1 MEQPLKSI
9 RGGRR
14 EKSEEIA
21 TAIYGKV
28 MPQAVD
34 LEEAILGGIML
45 ERDAFTTVLDIL
57 RPESFYRPEHRIIYK
72 ICMQLFEKSQPI
84 DLLTVTEAL
93 RKAGK
98 LEEVGGAA
106 YLVSLTNKVGSAA
119 HIEHYARIVAQK
131 YIQRELIRVST
142 RIIEDAFEDRKD
154 VFDLLDEAEQGLYE
168 ITDKNLRRGYMHI
181 SDLVVRA
188 KEKLETIANAKDE
201 LTGVPSGF
209 EELDRLTNGWQ
220 KSDLIIVAARP
231 GMGKTSFTLSLALNS
246 AVEYRRPVAFFSLEM
261 SALQV
266 AQRLI
271 SMQAEIEGS
280 KLRNGQLEDFEWAQL
295 HRAIEQLSEA
305 PLFVDDTPALNIFE
319 LRAKCRRL
327 KQHHKIELVI
337 VDYLQLMTATVKDKN
352 FNREQVI
359 STISRALKGL
369 AKELDIPVI
378 ALAQLSRQVETRS
391 TVDRRP
397 QLSDLR
403 ESGAI
408 EQDADLVL
416 FLYRPEYY
424 KLEDDEMPPGYT
436 ELIIAKHRN
445 GPLRTIPIKFQEQ
458 YTKFVSL
465 EEDPLLSLSS
475 KINEGERTDDPFGG
489 FDPEDMVFPTD

>member
-1 MEQPLKSI
+1 
-9 RGGRR
+9 
-14 EKSEEIA
+14 
-21 TAIYGKV
+21 
-28 MPQAVD
+28 
-34 LEEAILGGIML
+34 
-45 ERDAFTTVLDIL
+45 
-57 RPESFYRPEHRIIYK
+57 
-72 ICMQLFEKSQPI
+72 
-84 DLLTVTEAL
+84 
-93 RKAGK
+93 
-98 LEEVGGAA
+98 
-106 YLVSLTNKVGSAA
+106 
-119 HIEHYARIVAQK
+119 
-131 YIQRELIRVST
+131 
-142 RIIEDAFEDRKD
+142 
-154 VFDLLDEAEQGLYE
+154 
-168 ITDKNLRRGYMHI
+168 
-181 SDLVVRA
+181 VRA

-220 KSDLIIVAARP
+220 RSDLIIVAARP

>member
-1 MEQPLKSI
+1 
-9 RGGRR
+9 
-14 EKSEEIA
+14 
-21 TAIYGKV
+21 
-28 MPQAVD
+28 
-34 LEEAILGGIML
+34 
-45 ERDAFTTVLDIL
+45 
-57 RPESFYRPEHRIIYK
+57 
-72 ICMQLFEKSQPI
+72 
-84 DLLTVTEAL
+84 
-93 RKAGK
+93 
-98 LEEVGGAA
+98 
-106 YLVSLTNKVGSAA
+106 
-119 HIEHYARIVAQK
+119 
-131 YIQRELIRVST
+131 
-142 RIIEDAFEDRKD
+142 
-154 VFDLLDEAEQGLYE
+154 
-168 ITDKNLRRGYMHI
+168 
-181 SDLVVRA
+181 
-188 KEKLETIANAKDE
+188 
-201 LTGVPSGF
+201 
-209 EELDRLTNGWQ
+209 
-220 KSDLIIVAARP
+220 
-231 GMGKTSFTLSLALNS
+231 MGKTSFTLSLALNS